1 MEAVMVCCSECDSR
15 LGTLPNLWTQIGKG
29 RISPVIQAGD
39 SWKISPVGAI
49 GQGEKGT
56 IVDSCRVQEVFCNQC
71 RSILGSQCLSSPVN
85 HVLHEGQL
93 LLRISSIQIKNPISH
108 ATIKP
113 IIQRKLNLKN
123 PPTDNLQAEDY
134 DRCDDNNH
142 RQPIEKGPEI
152 SLILDN
158 IDAQREEIERLDAV
172 GYQVVTSFNQA
183 VHRINHE
190 VGKLKNEM
198 AQVTDR
204 SSDASTRNMAL
215 ENDIMSTKA
224 EIREIK
230 RAIQSSVSQNQ
241 LEQESLSMKN
251 AIGKVDT
258 CLQVE
263 FRDNWEKCL
272 LEGAHAT
279 AKTALAATD
288 VATEETGAL
297 KAEVQHLR
305 RELAAERSYNPSY
318 ASPVFAS
325 REMDI
330 LTSNITKIGH
340 RASQVETLRME
351 FELLKGRVQRMETQA
366 PPLTPQQP
374 SHHEPSATRAPK
386 F

>member
-1 MEAVMVCCSECDSR
+1 MSEHPFSTA
-15 LGTLPNLWTQIGKG
+15 TLRQHSDEN
-29 RISPVIQAGD
+29 R
-39 SWKISPVGAI
+39 
-49 GQGEKGT
+49 
-56 IVDSCRVQEVFCNQC
+56 
-71 RSILGSQCLSSPVN
+71 
-85 HVLHEGQL
+85 GQL

-263 FRDNWEKCL
+263 FRDNWEKCQQRFDLLESKLESTRLNFKAFQGL